1 MILLK
6 AILIGLSWAIAVWF
20 ICKFMSINGGDDE

>member
-6 AILIGLSWAIAVWF
+6 AILIGLSWAIAVYI
-20 ICKFMSINGGDDE
+20 ICKFMSINGGD

>member
-6 AILIGLSWAIAVWF
+6 AVLIGLSWAIAVWI
-20 ICKFMSINGGDDE
+20 ICKFMGINGGED